1 LGSNPLLAERP
12 TICRFTDYLPDSLE
26 EFFAR
31 RLLRPA
37 GKLGQ
42 WK

>member
-1 LGSNPLLAERP
+1 MLAERLA
-12 TICRFTDYLPDSLE
+12 ICRVTDYLPDSLE

-37 GKLGQ
+37 GESRQ